1 MDSRHDHLLH
11 VEAEARG
18 RARANRCV
26 VQGLAAGPGLLS
38 PGQPVARETGVKQRI
53 LLVDDQRPILLA
65 VSEYF
70 RRHGYDEDC
79 AQRREEAEILL
90 VAGRYACVISDLRL
104 TAQGTDGLELA
115 RASRE
120 RCPGTRFVILTAH
133 GMQAAEDEA
142 RERGVDAFLHK
153 PLALAQVA
161 GIVERLLEETA

>member
-1 MDSRHDHLLH
+1 M
-11 VEAEARG
+11 
-18 RARANRCV
+18 
-26 VQGLAAGPGLLS
+26 
-38 PGQPVARETGVKQRI
+38 KQRI

-70 RRHGYDEDC
+70 RRHGYDVDC
-79 AQRREEAEILL
+79 AQRREEAEVLL

-133 GMQAAEDEA
+133 GTQAAEDEA

-153 PLALAQVA
+153 PLALAHVA